1 MANAAVAAPQP
12 PPLHLYWYML
22 GSAAAPQEKKTG
34 PLLLRGCTVFDI
46 GQNYHHIIHD
56 ASIYSFETHQLI
68 YCIWKNFAHG
78 QANFVT

>member
-1 MANAAVAAPQP
+1 
-12 PPLHLYWYML
+12 ML

-56 ASIYSFETHQLI
+56 ASIYSFETQSINCEMLKNVDANIPNLRTTKRLLLI
-68 YCIWKNFAHG
+68 QPN
-78 QANFVT
+78 NNR